1 MRAPNALRRPNK
13 FIAYMRKY
21 WFVYMLVLPGL
32 VFMLVFDYGPM
43 YGILLA
49 FKDYSPR
56 LGVWGSPWAGLSHF
70 REMLV
75 DPNFIRAFK
84 NTVLI
89 NLYNLAFGFT
99 FNVFLALM
107 INELKIKKVKPVVQ
121 TCVYLPYFLSW
132 VIFAGLVQVFL
143 EYPSSADIGGVVN
156 QVISALGGQ
165 PVDFLKNPAMFRT
178 ILVITNI
185 IKTAGYS
192 TIVYLAAIMGISQD
206 IYESAAL
213 DGANEWQKIRYITLP
228 GLQSTFIILLILA
241 IGNIFRGNF
250 DMFYQLV
257 GNNGLLYNA
266 TDVID
271 TYVFRSLLTSYEF
284 GMSSAI
290 GLYQSVLCLVT
301 LIATNLLIRRISPEN
316 ALY

>member
-1 MRAPNALRRPNK
+1 MRALRRFGSNLAYDCKHNK
-13 FIAYMRKY
+13 ALLLMILPIAIYLIIFHY
-21 WFVYMLVLPGL
+21 LP
-32 VFMLVFDYGPM
+32 MC
-43 YGILLA
+43 GIVIA
-49 FKDYSPR
+49 FKQYNFAQ
-56 LGVWGSPWAGLSHF
+56 GIFGSPWCGWNNFRFFFMSGKAWQVTRNTLLYNAAFIVVQNVLEIAAAIFPSEIAGRKFKKFTQGAMFL
-70 REMLV
+70 
-75 DPNFIRAFK
+75 PNFISWVVVGA
-84 NTVLI
+84 I
-89 NLYNLAFGFT
+89 AYNLLSYDFGFVNNMLT
-99 FNVFLALM
+99 SM
-107 INELKIKKVKPVVQ
+107 GQEKWS
-121 TCVYLPYFLSW
+121 VYTDAQYWPAIFIFLSAW
-132 VIFAGLVQVFL
+132 KHV
-143 EYPSSADIGGVVN
+143 
-156 QVISALGGQ
+156 
-165 PVDFLKNPAMFRT
+165 
-178 ILVITNI
+178 
-185 IKTAGYS
+185 GYGS
-192 TIVYLAAIMGISQD
+192 IVYLAAIMGISQD